1 MRRDLIFL
9 LLWQMSEETHTK
21 TLRVLDLAMCYK
33 IFSIMLKGEQ
43 LLPPL
48 CPVIQPCCSASPAAK
63 QNLEL
68 HLQFT
73 LHASLILNL

>member
-1 MRRDLIFL
+1 
-9 LLWQMSEETHTK
+9 
-21 TLRVLDLAMCYK
+21 
-33 IFSIMLKGEQ
+33 MLEGEQ

-48 CPVIQPCCSASPAAK
+48 CPVIQPCCSVSPAAE

-73 LHASLILNL
+73 LHASLILNLWGWFDEVDREAWVRRMAL